1 MSMCWMIRRISKV
14 SWERVAAPCGTQG
27 RSRRRPPDTQI
38 HQATHHSYERDPSP
52 LLLVVHTGSSLA
64 SHDYSSLP
72 LKSDHQSRPIWV
84 CADGRVFLET
94 YNSLYRQAYDFLIAI
109 ADPVTRPQFI
119 HEYQI
124 SSYSLYAAA
133 SLGLETA
140 DIISG
145 LQRLSKVALSQDLCD
160 FIREKTE
167 TCGKAKLLLKR
178 TQYFVESIYPDTLDA
193 LLRNPIIA
201 AARIDNRVQV
211 RHRKRREGRGC
222 T

>member
-1 MSMCWMIRRISKV
+1 MCYLILA
-14 SWERVAAPCGTQG
+14 RVCLC
-27 RSRRRPPDTQI
+27 
-38 HQATHHSYERDPSP
+38 
-52 LLLVVHTGSSLA
+52 LLSLFFRVLGSTLA
-64 SHDYSSLP
+64 SHDYSNLP
-72 LKSDHQSRPIWV
+72 LKSDHAQRPIWV

-94 YNSLYRQAYDFLIAI
+94 YNPLHKQAQDFLIAI

-124 SSYSLYAAA
+124 STYSLYAAA

-145 LQRLSKVALSQDLCD
+145 LQRLSKVALSQELCD

-178 TQYFVESIYPDTLDA
+178 TQYFVESIFPETLDA
-193 LLRNPIIA
+193 LLRHPIIA
-201 AARIDNRVQV
+201 AARIDNKPKVSQQQ
-211 RHRKRREGRGC
+211 KKNKGGWYPLRGMRAC
-222 T
+222 CI